1 MFGQSSGATDLP
13 KRNPRATGS
22 VGVFASKPMELDMS
36 NTVTLARSEMSRL
49 NLIFLMAFGLV
60 LVFPAALRAEQSPPI
75 GEQIAKAYGLDSFG
89 QVEAIRY
96 TWNAELPGGH
106 KLSNK
111 WEWSP
116 KTNTVSYEGKDKQ
129 GNPVKVT
136 YQRSQLDSQSDV
148 VKKEVDPAFANDQ
161 YWTLLPFHLV
171 WDGATATDEG
181 QQKLPIG
188 DGSAQK
194 VAMKY
199 PSEGGY
205 QPGDTWDLYIG
216 PDKRIVAI
224 TYHRGAPNP
233 PHLVSATYAD
243 YKKAGPLLFSMD
255 HPGIVDG
262 KSFGITLSGVSV
274 KLTGSDKWIDAQ

>member
-1 MFGQSSGATDLP
+1 
-13 KRNPRATGS
+13 
-22 VGVFASKPMELDMS
+22 MS
-36 NTVTLARSEMSRL
+36 TTRTLARNEISRL
-49 NLIFLMAFGLV
+49 NLIFLLAFGLV
-60 LVFPAALRAEQSPPI
+60 LVLPAASRSEESPPI
-75 GEQIAKAYGLDSFG
+75 AQQIAKTYGLDSFG
-89 QVEAIRY
+89 QIEAIRY
-96 TWNAELPGGH
+96 TWNAEFPGGH
-106 KLSNK
+106 KVSNK

-129 GNPVKVT
+129 GNPVKVA
-136 YQRSQLDSQSDV
+136 YQRAQLDGQSDV

-161 YWTLLPFHLV
+161 YWTLLAFHLL
-171 WDGATATDEG
+171 WDGAAATDEG

-205 QPGDTWDLYIG
+205 QPGDTWDLYVG

-224 TYHRGAPNP
+224 TYHRSAPNP
-233 PHLVSATYAD
+233 PHLVSATYAG
-243 YKKAGPLLFSMD
+243 YKKAGPLLISTD
-255 HPGIVDG
+255 HPGVVDE
-262 KSFGITLSGVSV
+262 KTFRITLTDVSV

>member
-1 MFGQSSGATDLP
+1 
-13 KRNPRATGS
+13 
-22 VGVFASKPMELDMS
+22 MS
-36 NTVTLARSEMSRL
+36 TTRTLARNEISRL
-49 NLIFLMAFGLV
+49 NLIFLLAFGLV
-60 LVFPAALRAEQSPPI
+60 LVLPAASRSEESPPI
-75 GEQIAKAYGLDSFG
+75 AQQIAKTYGLDSFG
-89 QVEAIRY
+89 QIEAIRY
-96 TWNAELPGGH
+96 TWNAEFPGGH
-106 KLSNK
+106 KVSNK

-129 GNPVKVT
+129 GNPVKVA
-136 YQRSQLDSQSDV
+136 YQRSQLDGQSDV

-161 YWTLLPFHLV
+161 YWTLLAFHLL
-171 WDGATATDEG
+171 WDGAAATDEG

-216 PDKRIVAI
+216 PDKRIVQI

-233 PHLVSATYAD
+233 PHLVSAKYTD
-243 YKKAGPLLFSMD
+243 YKKAGPLLFSID
-255 HPGIVDG
+255 HPGVVDG
-262 KSFGITLSGVSV
+262 KDFKITLSGVSV
-274 KLTGSDKWIDAQ
+274 KLRGSDKWLDAE

>member
-1 MFGQSSGATDLP
+1 
-13 KRNPRATGS
+13 
-22 VGVFASKPMELDMS
+22 MS
-36 NTVTLARSEMSRL
+36 TTRTLARNEISRL
-49 NLIFLMAFGLV
+49 NLIFLLALGLV
-60 LVFPAALRAEQSPPI
+60 LVLPAASRAEESPPI
-75 GEQIAKAYGLDSFG
+75 AQRIAKTYGLDSFG
-89 QVEAIRY
+89 QIEAIRY
-96 TWNAELPGGH
+96 TWNAEFPGGH
-106 KLSNK
+106 KVSNK

-161 YWTLLPFHLV
+161 YWTLLPFHLL
-171 WDGATATDEG
+171 WDGAAATDEG

-205 QPGDTWDLYIG
+205 QPGDTWDLYVG
-216 PDKRIVAI
+216 PDKRIVEI
-224 TYHRGAPNP
+224 TYHRSAPNP
-233 PHLVSATYAD
+233 PHLVSATYAG
-243 YKKAGPLLFSMD
+243 YKKAGPLLISTD
-255 HPGIVDG
+255 HPGVVDG
-262 KSFGITLSGVSV
+262 KDFRITLTDVSV